1 MATRL
6 DPRAVEAA
14 RQDEM
19 HAKRPVTNVAG
30 PYGHPLH
37 PIFVTI
43 PIGAWV
49 GSLVLD
55 IASKSAD
62 NGGALARGAY
72 WMIGVGVV
80 GALVAALF
88 GFLDFLAVPRR
99 TRALKV
105 ALTHMLLNLTVVALF
120 VASFIWRADR
130 GATKETS
137 TGLFVLSGVALAL
150 LLVSGWLGGKLAYHY
165 GVRVADEDTQLE
177 GYLHNG
183 DRARSGTAMQGS
195 RAR

>member
-19 HAKRPVTNVAG
+19 HAKRPVSNVAG
-30 PYGHPLH
+30 PYGHPFH

-55 IASKSAD
+55 IASKSGD

-72 WMIGVGVV
+72 WMIGVGII
-80 GALVAALF
+80 GALVAAIF
-88 GFLDFLAVPRR
+88 GFLDLLALPRR
-99 TRALKV
+99 TRAMKV
-105 ALTHMLLNLTVVALF
+105 ALTHMLFNLTVVGLF
-120 VASFIWRADR
+120 LASFIWRADR
-130 GATKETS
+130 GATQETS

-150 LLVSGWLGGKLAYHY
+150 LLVSGWLGGMLAYHY
-165 GVRVADEDTQLE
+165 GVRVADEDTQLD
-177 GYLHNG
+177 GYLHDGNG
-183 DRARSGTAMQGS
+183 DRLRASTQGG
-195 RAR
+195 RGR

>member
-1 MATRL
+1 L
-6 DPRAVEAA
+6 DPRAVDAA

-19 HAKRPVTNVAG
+19 HAKRPVSNVAG
-30 PYGHPLH
+30 PYGHPFH
-37 PIFVTI
+37 PILVTI
-43 PIGAWV
+43 PIGAWI

-55 IASKSAD
+55 IASKSGD

-72 WMIGVGVV
+72 WMIGVGII
-80 GALVAALF
+80 GALVAAIF
-88 GFLDFLAVPRR
+88 GFLDFLALPRR

-105 ALTHMLLNLTVVALF
+105 ALTHMLFNLTVVGLF

-137 TGLFVLSGVALAL
+137 TGLFVLSGIALAL
-150 LLVSGWLGGKLAYHY
+150 LLVSGWLGGKLAYRY
-165 GVRVADEDTQLE
+165 GVRVADENTQLE

-183 DRARSGTAMQGS
+183 DATRRVTSAQGARAS
-195 RAR
+195 

>member
-1 MATRL
+1 MVARL
-6 DPRAVEAA
+6 DPRAVEEA
-14 RQDEM
+14 RQDEL
-19 HAKRPVTNVAG
+19 HAKRPVSNVAG
-30 PYGHPLH
+30 PYGHPFH

-55 IASKSAD
+55 IASKSGD
-62 NGGALARGAY
+62 DGGALARGAY
-72 WMIGVGVV
+72 WMIGVGIV

-88 GFLDFLAVPRR
+88 GFLDFLAVPRG

-105 ALTHMLLNLTVVALF
+105 ALTHMLFNLAVVALF

-137 TGLFVLSGVALAL
+137 TGLFVLSGIALAL
-150 LLVSGWLGGKLAYHY
+150 LLVSGWLGGMLAYHY
-165 GVRVADEDTQLE
+165 GVRVADEDTQLD

-183 DRARSGTAMQGS
+183 DRRRHGS
-195 RAR
+195 LAQSDRTR

>member
-1 MATRL
+1 M
-6 DPRAVEAA
+6 A

-19 HAKRPVTNVAG
+19 HAKRPVTSVAG

-37 PIFVTI
+37 PLFVTI

-62 NGGALARGAY
+62 DGGALARGAY

-88 GFLDFLAVPRR
+88 GFLDFLALPRR

-105 ALTHMLLNLTVVALF
+105 ALTHMLLNLTVVAIF
-120 VASFIWRADR
+120 IASFIWRADR
-130 GATKETS
+130 GAWKETS
-137 TGLFVLSGVALAL
+137 AGLFVLSGVALAL
-150 LLVSGWLGGKLAYHY
+150 LLVSGWLGGMLAYHY
-165 GVRVADEDTQLE
+165 GVRVADEDTQLD
-177 GYLHNG
+177 GYLHDGNG
-183 DRARSGTAMQGS
+183 DRRRTSTQGQ
-195 RAR
+195 RVR